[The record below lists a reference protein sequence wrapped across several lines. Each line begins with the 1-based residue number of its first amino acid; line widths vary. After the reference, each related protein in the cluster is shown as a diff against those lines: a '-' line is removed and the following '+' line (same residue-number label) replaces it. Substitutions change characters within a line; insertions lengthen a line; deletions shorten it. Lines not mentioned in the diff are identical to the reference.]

1 VSIAVN
7 EVLKWTHFPRYDTE
21 ATQSTVWMAHDW
33 EALQTCA
40 RGDVWVFRH
49 INSLLAKLRKDL
61 FPPCVTR
68 CKARCIFGCFLFQF
82 IPHNETARRRRQYHV
97 AYRNMNILLLRAVYA
112 AGEGLPD

>member
-1 VSIAVN
+1 MN
-7 EVLKWTHFPRYDTE
+7 EVLKWTHFPRCDAE
-21 ATQSTVWMAHDW
+21 ATQSTVWDGARL
-33 EALQTCA
+33 ESTTNLR